1 MKIFRHTD
9 DLPDDIKGAIVAWGN
24 FDGFHRGHQAV
35 FDQTAQIAAQQGAPL
50 AALTT
55 EPHPREHFAPDA
67 PNFRLMSLRNKAHT
81 LENYGVD
88 AMFVLAFDDA
98 LANMTAESFVRDL
111 LVAKLG
117 VRHVVTG
124 YDQRYGKGRMGDT
137 DLLIHMGKELGFDV
151 TVVPPVQHDDI
162 AYSSTQVRALLRDGH
177 PVEAAELM
185 GHWWRVEGRV
195 EMGDQR
201 GRTIGFPT
209 ANVDWDGYLEPKLG
223 VYAVRAHIE
232 EGPHEGIY
240 DGVANLGMRPT
251 FDKTALCF
259 EVHIIAFEGDLY
271 GLHLGV
277 ELVSFIRPEQ
287 KFDGLDALK
296 AQIALDG
303 DTARSQ
309 LQQPEFSANRFLP
322 VRR

>member
-9 DLPDDIKGAIVAWGN
+9 DLPADIKGAVVAWGN

-35 FDQTAQIAAQQGAPL
+35 FNQTAQIAAQQDAPL

-81 LENYGVD
+81 LEAYGVD

-98 LANMTAESFVRDL
+98 LANMSAESFVQDL
-111 LVAKLG
+111 LVGKLG
-117 VRHVVTG
+117 VKHVVTG
-124 YDQRYGKGRMGDT
+124 YDQRYGKGRTGDT
-137 DLLIHMGKELGFDV
+137 DLLIRMGKELGFDV
-151 TVVPPVQHDDI
+151 TVVQPVQHDDV
-162 AYSSTQVRALLRDGH
+162 AYSSTQVRALLRGGKPAD
-177 PVEAAELM
+177 AAELM

-209 ANVDWDGYLEPKLG
+209 ANVAWDGYLEPKLG
-223 VYAVRAHIE
+223 VYAVRAYVE
-232 EGPHEGIY
+232 EGPHQGTY
-240 DGVANLGMRPT
+240 DGVANLGIRPT
-251 FDKTALCF
+251 FDKTTLTF
-259 EVHIIAFEGDLY
+259 EVHIFDFDGDLY

-277 ELVSFIRPEQ
+277 DLVSFIRPEQ
-287 KFDGLDALK
+287 KFDGIDALK
-296 AQIALDG
+296 AQIAADS
-303 DTARSQ
+303 DIARAQ
-309 LQQPEFSANRFLP
+309 LQLAEYSADRFP
-322 VRR
+322 IIRR

>member
-1 MKIFRHTD
+1 MRLFRHTD
-9 DLPDDIKGAIVAWGN
+9 DLPVDIKGAVVAWGN

-35 FDQTAQIAAQQGAPL
+35 FHQTAQIAAQLGAPL

-81 LENYGVD
+81 LEAYGVD
-88 AMFVLAFDDA
+88 VMFVLAFDDA
-98 LANMTAESFVRDL
+98 LANMPAESFVKDL
-111 LVAKLG
+111 LVGKLG

-124 YDQRYGKGRMGDT
+124 YDQRYGKGRTGDT
-137 DLLIHMGKELGFDV
+137 DLLIRMGKELGFDV
-151 TVVPPVQHDDI
+151 TVVQPVQHDDE
-162 AYSSTQVRALLRDGH
+162 AYSSTEVRALLRQGQ
-177 PVEAAELM
+177 PSEAAALM

-209 ANVDWDGYLEPKLG
+209 ANVAWDGYLEPKLG
-223 VYAVRAHIE
+223 VYAVRAYVE
-232 EGPHEGIY
+232 EGPFKGQY

-251 FDKTALCF
+251 FNKTALSF
-259 EVHIIAFEGDLY
+259 EVHIFDFDGDLY

-277 ELVSFIRPEQ
+277 DLVSFIRPEQ

-296 AQIALDG
+296 AQIATDS
-303 DTARSQ
+303 DKARAR
-309 LQQPEFSANRFLP
+309 LQQSEFGADRFP
-322 VRR
+322 VVRR